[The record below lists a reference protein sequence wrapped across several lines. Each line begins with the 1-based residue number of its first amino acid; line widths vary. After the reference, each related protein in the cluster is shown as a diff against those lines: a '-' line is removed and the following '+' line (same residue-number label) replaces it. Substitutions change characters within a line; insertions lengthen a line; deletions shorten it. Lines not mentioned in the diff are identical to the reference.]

1 MKSMVIMMT
10 VIIMMNDFDDDN
22 ANITKDQTPDQPED
36 KEGSSWIMIWD
47 DDDEI
52 IWDGCCTVAA
62 IKCRRLD

>member
-1 MKSMVIMMT
+1 MMT

-47 DDDEI
+47 DDDDDEI
-52 IWDGCCTVAA
+52 I
-62 IKCRRLD
+62 